1 MPISTGCSED
11 SSNVLW
17 IYSMECLVSK
27 LINAEGTSI
36 LSVTLCDGYD
46 VGMRYHSP
54 HRDDKKIQTKKK
66 F

>member
-1 MPISTGCSED
+1 
-11 SSNVLW
+11 
-17 IYSMECLVSK
+17 MECLVSK